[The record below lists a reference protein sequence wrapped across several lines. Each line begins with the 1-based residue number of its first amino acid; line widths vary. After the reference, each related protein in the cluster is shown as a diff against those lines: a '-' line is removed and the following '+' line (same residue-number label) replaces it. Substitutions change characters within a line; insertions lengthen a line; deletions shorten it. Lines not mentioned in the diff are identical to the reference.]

1 MYFPRK
7 RFLRNYKVII
17 IKLGTVT
24 ASGDNALH
32 VNCID
37 LDLDSRLQIL
47 IMNKCS
53 INSETKQRERTLTV
67 AAQPAVNNYKHA
79 RLNSVYRTLTLKTFY
94 SLTIL
99 FKILDHRQS
108 QPLLCVS
115 NMQCTYKFI
124 WKIDVASQNSGL
136 VCIIHISSGNDIDRG
151 RRCWSAFHA
160 ACTVTRFIPCCC
172 KSDIF

>member
-67 AAQPAVNNYKHA
+67 AAQPAVNNDKHA
-79 RLNSVYRTLTLKTFY
+79 RLNSVYRTLTLKTF
-94 SLTIL
+94 
-99 FKILDHRQS
+99 
-108 QPLLCVS
+108 
-115 NMQCTYKFI
+115 
-124 WKIDVASQNSGL
+124 
-136 VCIIHISSGNDIDRG
+136 
-151 RRCWSAFHA
+151 
-160 ACTVTRFIPCCC
+160 
-172 KSDIF
+172 